1 MLLIP
6 RIGIFLLQDTH
17 FGLFKP
23 VLRLRLFLLQDTPE
37 AELSL
42 IQSARGGT
50 RVRMLGNLVPGGKV
64 EGYDYD

>member
-1 MLLIP
+1 M
-6 RIGIFLLQDTH
+6 
-17 FGLFKP
+17 
-23 VLRLRLFLLQDTPE
+23 LQDTPE

-50 RVRMLGNLVPGGKV
+50 RVRMLGNLVPAGKV